1 MKAEIIATG
10 TEILLGQTL
19 NTSAHYLTGKL
30 SELGIEVDYHTT
42 VGDNWERVEQVLSQ
56 AINRSELVIT
66 TGGTGPTVDD
76 MTKELVAKVL
86 GLKLQLDLGSLER
99 IQHFFSSRG
108 SSMPKTE
115 EKEAYF
121 PEGSQILNNDH
132 GTAPGAIIQHKGRT
146 IVILP
151 GPPTEMKPMFEDAV
165 FPFLEK
171 LVAGDTQRMYSR
183 VIKIFGLGESEIEQ
197 ELQDLMGNDQLGMT
211 LLARHSEM
219 HIRLVV
225 RSESEHK
232 AISLLDK
239 TERIVRERLGAR
251 VFGIDNETMLG
262 IVTELLKSRQL
273 TITTAES
280 CTGGLLGA
288 TLTQESGSSE
298 IYLGGVVGYSD
309 ALKEKLL
316 GVNHQT
322 LKNYGAVSPEAA
334 REMAIGVKERSGSD
348 LAVGITGIAGPGGGS
363 NEKPVGLVYIG
374 LATPEGIQA
383 SKFQFH
389 GQRESIR
396 QLSVM
401 AALDLVRQFMLK
413 DERSTL

>member
-42 VGDNWERVEQVLSQ
+42 VGDNRERVEQVLKQ
-56 AINRSELVIT
+56 AISRSDLVLT

-86 GLKLQLDLGSLER
+86 GLKLQLDPDSLER

-108 SSMPKTE
+108 SVMPKTE

-121 PEGSQILNNDH
+121 PEGSIILNNDH
-132 GTAPGAIIQHKGRT
+132 GTAPGAIIQHEGRT

-151 GPPTEMKPMFEDAV
+151 GPPAEMTPMFEHAV

-171 LVAGDTQRMYSR
+171 RVSNDTGRMYSR
-183 VIKIFGLGESEIEQ
+183 VIKIFGWGESEIEQ
-197 ELQDLMGNDQLGMT
+197 VLQDLMGNAQLGMT
-211 LLARHSEM
+211 LLAKHSEM

-225 RSESEHK
+225 RLENEHE
-232 AISLLDK
+232 ATALLDK
-239 TERIVRERLGAR
+239 TERIIRKRLGAR
-251 VFGIDNETMLG
+251 VFGTNDETMLG
-262 IVTELLKSRQL
+262 IVNEALRLRQF
-273 TITTAES
+273 TISTAES

-298 IYLGGVVGYSD
+298 IYLGGVVSYSNS
-309 ALKEKLL
+309 LKEKFL
-316 GVNHQT
+316 GVSPQT
-322 LKNYGAVSPEAA
+322 LQTFGAVSPETA
-334 REMAIGVKERSGSD
+334 REMAAGVKERSGSE
-348 LAVGITGIAGPGGGS
+348 LAVGITGIAGPGGG
-363 NEKPVGLVYIG
+363 NAEKPVGLVYIG
-374 LATPEGIQA
+374 LATPEGVQA

-396 QLSVM
+396 ELSVM
-401 AALDLVRQFMLK
+401 AALDLVRHYLLK
-413 DERSTL
+413 VERSIL

>member
-42 VGDNWERVEQVLSQ
+42 VGDNWDRVDQVLRQ

-86 GLKLQLDLGSLER
+86 GLKLQLDPGSLER
-99 IQHFFSSRG
+99 IQRFFSSRG
-108 SSMPKTE
+108 SVMPKTE

-151 GPPTEMKPMFEDAV
+151 GPPTEMKPMFDDAV

-171 LVAGDTQRMYSR
+171 LIIGDTQRMYSR
-183 VIKIFGLGESEIEQ
+183 VIKIFGLGESEIEK

-211 LLARHSEM
+211 LLAKHSEM
-219 HIRLVV
+219 QIRLVV
-225 RSESEHK
+225 RTESEQK
-232 AISLLDK
+232 ATALLNK
-239 TERIVRERLGAR
+239 TEGIIRERLGAR

-262 IVTELLKSRQL
+262 IVTELLKSRQF

-288 TLTQESGSSE
+288 ALTQESGSSE
-298 IYLGGVVGYSD
+298 IYLGGVVSYSN
-309 ALKEKLL
+309 ALKEKFL
-316 GVNHQT
+316 GVNPHT
-322 LKNYGAVSPEAA
+322 LKNYGAVSSETVC
-334 REMAIGVKERSGSD
+334 EMAAGVKERSGSD

-363 NEKPVGLVYIG
+363 DEKQVGLVYIG

-413 DERSTL
+413 VERSKF